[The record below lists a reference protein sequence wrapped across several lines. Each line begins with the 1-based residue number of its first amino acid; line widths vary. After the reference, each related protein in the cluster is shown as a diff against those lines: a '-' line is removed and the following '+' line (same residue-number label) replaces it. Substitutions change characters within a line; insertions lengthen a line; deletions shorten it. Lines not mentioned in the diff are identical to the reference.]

1 MEKLL
6 SIVIPVYGVEPYI
19 RQCLE
24 SLLVPDEWLSLLD
37 VVIVNDGTKDQSAV
51 IAREFESS
59 HPGSFRVIDQ
69 ENRGHGGA
77 LNRGT
82 ELAEGKY
89 LYYLDSDDWF
99 DTGELS
105 RLLDELLKL
114 DVDMVLLNRTRYM
127 MKEDQKTIVELKNMV
142 PGQVYDADT
151 FDWLHCGNGAD
162 VTYAHHSVY
171 RTEMMKRYLPLF
183 CEKVMYDDIFLQV
196 MPIMAARTFA
206 YLPLNVYHYRSG
218 RPGQSMDPEVRKER
232 AGDVTTVV
240 KHLLGFIQEYRDEI
254 PAGSERRAWAD
265 AYYSEFCSYH
275 YRELSRFPYAAS
287 RSRMQDWDAF
297 VREKCPDTDG
307 GWEAGLYRSLPF
319 PLFYGGLRVRAFFDR
334 GWRFLKRKICL
345 A

>member
-1 MEKLL
+1 MDKLL

-24 SLLVPDEWLSLLD
+24 SLLVPQEQFSRLD
-37 VVIVNDGTKDQSAV
+37 IVVVNDGTKDRSDV
-51 IAREFESS
+51 IAREFETVY
-59 HPGSFRVIDQ
+59 PGIFRVIDQ

-82 ELAEGKY
+82 ELAVGKY

-99 DTGELS
+99 DTRELS
-105 RLLDELLKL
+105 RLLDELQKL
-114 DVDMVLLNRTRYM
+114 DVDMVLMNRAHSTVGEHWEKTR
-127 MKEDQKTIVELKNMV
+127 ELKNMV

-196 MPIMAARTFA
+196 MPIMAARTFV

-319 PLFYGGLRVRAFFDR
+319 PLFYGGLRVCAFFDC
-334 GWRFLKRKICL
+334 GWRFLKRKVCL